1 MQEDTA
7 RDNWIL
13 ESSFILNKCIYSTI
27 TIQLNIQ
34 DPTADELLCFDG
46 SVHLQFNGTM
56 QCLQNKRM

>member
-7 RDNWIL
+7 RDNVIL
-13 ESSFILNKCIYSTI
+13 ESIFILNKCVYSTI
-27 TIQLNIQ
+27 HLNIQ

-56 QCLQNKRM
+56 QCVKNKRM